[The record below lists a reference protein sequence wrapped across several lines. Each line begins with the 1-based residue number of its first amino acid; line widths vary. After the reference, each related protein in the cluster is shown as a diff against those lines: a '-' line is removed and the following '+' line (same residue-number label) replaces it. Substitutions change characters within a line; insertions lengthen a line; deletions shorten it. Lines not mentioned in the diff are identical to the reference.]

1 VQESCLKEEGK
12 LDDLQS
18 KIVIIAAKTQAQIK
32 KVVVNYMPVE
42 VLRDRRA
49 ITNLEEIE
57 NLQRKVIVIKGFI
70 VKKKNWAAFVAIM
83 PKN

>member
-70 VKKKNWAAFVAIM
+70 VKKKNWTAFVAIM

>member
-70 VKKKNWAAFVAIM
+70 VKKKN
-83 PKN
+83 

>member
-1 VQESCLKEEGK
+1 MQESCLKEEGK

-70 VKKKNWAAFVAIM
+70 VKKKNWTAFVAIM

>member
-1 VQESCLKEEGK
+1 MQESCLKEEGK

-70 VKKKNWAAFVAIM
+70 VKKKN
-83 PKN
+83 

>member
-1 VQESCLKEEGK
+1 MQESCLKEEGK